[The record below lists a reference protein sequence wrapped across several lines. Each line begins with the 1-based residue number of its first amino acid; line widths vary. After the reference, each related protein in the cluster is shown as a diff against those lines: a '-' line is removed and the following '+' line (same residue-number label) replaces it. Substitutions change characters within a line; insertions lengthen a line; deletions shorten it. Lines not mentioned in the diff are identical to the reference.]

1 MAFLFFKII
10 GENKKKIERGLR
22 ILYNDSNSDYNQLLN
37 KSSKTSMEAK
47 RLRNLALEVI
57 KTLNQL
63 HPEYLKQIFDK
74 TTNLTHDTL
83 I

>member
-1 MAFLFFKII
+1 
-10 GENKKKIERGLR
+10 
-22 ILYNDSNSDYNQLLN
+22 
-37 KSSKTSMEAK
+37 MEAK

-63 HPEYLKQIFDK
+63 HPEYFKQIFDK